1 MSSQSSSNASAAGQ
15 SNDIGA
21 ELNPAD
27 RVQVPVHTDENR
39 NPVVVVDD
47 VHLKYRVYSSGK
59 KVTRANSRV
68 KRKGRL
74 REVHALQ
81 GVSLVAYEGD
91 SIGVIGTN
99 GSGKST
105 LMKAISGILPID
117 AGIIYA
123 SSRPSFL
130 GVGAAMIKTLSG
142 EKNVILGGLALG
154 MTKAEIKSK
163 FDSIVDFAGI
173 RDFIDLPM
181 ETYSSGMVE
190 RLKFSI
196 AAAREHEILII
207 DEALAVGDQD
217 FRRRSEARMR
227 ELASGAGCV
236 FLVSHSM
243 KSILDTCNRAIW
255 LDKGIVKMDG
265 TADEVCR
272 AYAAAQGAPLD
283 D

>member
-1 MSSQSSSNASAAGQ
+1 MSNPGAGANQ
-15 SNDIGA
+15 PKNDIGA
-21 ELNPAD
+21 ELDPTE
-27 RVQVPVHTDENR
+27 VVKVTPHTDAGR
-39 NPVVVVDD
+39 KPVVVVDD
-47 VHLKYRVYSSGK
+47 IHLKYRVYASGK
-59 KVTRANSRV
+59 KLTRANSRV

-163 FDSIVDFAGI
+163 FDAIVDFAGI
-173 RDFIDLPM
+173 RDFIDLPRRPTRA
-181 ETYSSGMVE
+181 EWWSVSSSPS
-190 RLKFSI
+190 RPHANTRFSSSTRPSPWVTKTS
-196 AAAREHEILII
+196 AAAPRLGCANWHRGP
-207 DEALAVGDQD
+207 AACSWLA
-217 FRRRSEARMR
+217 
-227 ELASGAGCV
+227 
-236 FLVSHSM
+236 
-243 KSILDTCNRAIW
+243 
-255 LDKGIVKMDG
+255 
-265 TADEVCR
+265 TA
-272 AYAAAQGAPLD
+272 
-283 D
+283 

>member
-1 MSSQSSSNASAAGQ
+1 MSNEKL

-21 ELNPAD
+21 ELKPAE
-27 RVQVPVHTDENR
+27 RVQVPPFTAKDR
-39 NPVVVVDD
+39 TAVVVVDD
-47 VHLKYRVYSSGK
+47 IHLKYRVHSSGK
-59 KVTRANSRV
+59 AVTRANSRV
-68 KRKGRL
+68 KGKGRM
-74 REVHALQ
+74 REVHAIQ

-117 AGIIYA
+117 SGIIYA

-154 MTKAEIKSK
+154 MTKAEIKEK

-243 KSILDTCNRAIW
+243 KSIMDTCNRAIW

-265 TADEVCR
+265 TAEEVCR
-272 AYAAAQGAPLD
+272 AYSIAQGAPLD

>member
-1 MSSQSSSNASAAGQ
+1 MSSSQPLG
-15 SNDIGA
+15 NDIGA
-21 ELNPAD
+21 ELPEEE
-27 RVQVPVHTDENR
+27 RVKPPVFLEPGKT
-39 NPVVVVDD
+39 PVVVVDD
-47 VHLKYRVYSSGK
+47 VHLKYRVFASGK
-59 KVTRANSRV
+59 KVTRVNSRV

-74 REVHALQ
+74 REIHALQ
-81 GVSLVAYEGD
+81 GVSMVAYEGD

-117 AGIIYA
+117 AGAVWA

-130 GVGAAMIKTLSG
+130 GVGAAMIKQLSG
-142 EKNVILGGLALG
+142 EKNVILGGLAVG
-154 MTKAEIKSK
+154 MSRAEIKAK
-163 FDSIVDFAGI
+163 FDHIVDFAGI

-196 AAAREHEILII
+196 AAAREHDILII

-265 TADEVCR
+265 PAIDVCR

>member
-1 MSSQSSSNASAAGQ
+1 MSSYQPP

-21 ELNPAD
+21 ELPEEQ
-27 RVQVPVHTDENR
+27 RVKPPVFLEPGKT
-39 NPVVVVDD
+39 PVVVVDD
-47 VHLKYRVYSSGK
+47 VHLKYRVFASGK
-59 KVTRANSRV
+59 KVTRVNSRV

-74 REVHALQ
+74 REIHALQ
-81 GVSLVAYEGD
+81 GVSMVAYEGD

-117 AGIIYA
+117 AGAVWA

-130 GVGAAMIKTLSG
+130 GVGAAMIKQLSG
-142 EKNVILGGLALG
+142 EKNVILGGLAVG
-154 MTKAEIKSK
+154 MSRSEIKAK
-163 FDSIVDFAGI
+163 FDHIVDFAGI

-196 AAAREHEILII
+196 AAAREHDILII

-265 TADEVCR
+265 PAIDVCR

>member
-1 MSSQSSSNASAAGQ
+1 MSNNQPL

-21 ELNPAD
+21 ELAEGE
-27 RVQVPVHTDENR
+27 RVKPPVFLEPGKT
-39 NPVVVVDD
+39 PVVVVDD
-47 VHLKYRVYSSGK
+47 VHLKYRVFASGK
-59 KVTRANSRV
+59 KVTRVNSRV

-74 REVHALQ
+74 REIHALQ
-81 GVSLVAYEGD
+81 GVSMVAYEGD
-91 SIGVIGTN
+91 SIGIIGTN

-105 LMKAISGILPID
+105 LMKAISGIIPID
-117 AGIIYA
+117 SGAVWA

-130 GVGAAMIKTLSG
+130 GVGAAMIKQLSG
-142 EKNVILGGLALG
+142 EKNVILGGLAVG
-154 MTKAEIKSK
+154 MSRAEIKSK
-163 FDSIVDFAGI
+163 FDHIVDFAGI

-196 AAAREHEILII
+196 AAAREHDILII

-265 TADEVCR
+265 LAIDVCR

>member
-1 MSSQSSSNASAAGQ
+1 MSNEKL

-21 ELNPAD
+21 ELKPAE
-27 RVQVPVHTDENR
+27 RVQVPPFTAKDR
-39 NPVVVVDD
+39 TAVVVVDD
-47 VHLKYRVYSSGK
+47 IHLKYRVHSSVK
-59 KVTRANSRV
+59 AVTRANSRV
-68 KRKGRL
+68 KGKGRM
-74 REVHALQ
+74 REVHAIQ

-117 AGIIYA
+117 SGIIYA

-154 MTKAEIKSK
+154 MTKAEIKEK

-243 KSILDTCNRAIW
+243 KSIMDTCNRAIW

-265 TADEVCR
+265 TAEEVCR
-272 AYAAAQGAPLD
+272 AYSIAQGAPLD

>member
-1 MSSQSSSNASAAGQ
+1 MSSQIPANGNSSEPVNTPPVFL
-15 SNDIGA
+15 
-21 ELNPAD
+21 EPD
-27 RVQVPVHTDENR
+27 RK
-39 NPVVVVDD
+39 PVVVVQDIH
-47 VHLKYRVYSSGK
+47 VNYRVFASGK
-59 KVTRANSRV
+59 QVTRANSRV
-68 KRKGRL
+68 RRKGRL

-105 LMKAISGILPID
+105 LMKAISGLLPID
-117 AGIIYA
+117 AGSVYA

-130 GVGAAMIKTLSG
+130 GVGAAMIKELSG

-154 MTKAEIKSK
+154 MTKTEIREK
-163 FDSIVDFAGI
+163 FDHIVDFAGL

-181 ETYSSGMVE
+181 QTYSSGMVE

-196 AAAREHEILII
+196 AAAREHDILII

-227 ELASGAGCV
+227 ELASGAGSV

-265 TADEVCR
+265 TAQEVCR
-272 AYAAAQGAPLD
+272 AYAEAQGAPLD

>member
-1 MSSQSSSNASAAGQ
+1 MSDQ
-15 SNDIGA
+15 SNLTSA
-21 ELNPAD
+21 EASQPTP
-27 RVQVPVHTDENR
+27 PVYTDATR
-39 NPVVVVDD
+39 KPVVVVDD
-47 VHLKYRVYSSGK
+47 IRVTYRVFASGK
-59 KVTRANSRV
+59 KVTPGNSRV
-68 KRKGRL
+68 KHKGRL
-74 REVHALQ
+74 REVEALK

-105 LMKAISGILPID
+105 LMKAISGLLPID
-117 AGIIYA
+117 AGSVYA

-130 GVGAAMIKTLSG
+130 GVGAAMIKELSG
-142 EKNVILGGLALG
+142 EKNVVLGGLALG
-154 MTKAEIKSK
+154 MTKTEIKEK
-163 FDSIVDFAGI
+163 FDHIVDFAGI

-181 ETYSSGMVE
+181 QTYSSGMVE

-196 AAAREHEILII
+196 AAAREHDILII

-227 ELASGAGCV
+227 ELASGAGSV

-265 TADEVCR
+265 TADQVCR

>member
-1 MSSQSSSNASAAGQ
+1 MVAMSNQAAPNL
-15 SNDIGA
+15 SNDIGSELEAA
-21 ELNPAD
+21 E
-27 RVQVPVHTDENR
+27 RVQVPVFTEEGR
-39 NPVVVVDD
+39 KPVVVVDQ
-47 VHLKYRVYSSGK
+47 VHLKYRVYASGK
-59 KVTRANSRV
+59 KLTRANSRV

-154 MTKAEIKSK
+154 MTRAEIKSK
-163 FDSIVDFAGI
+163 FDAIVDFAGI

-265 TADEVCR
+265 TALEVCR
-272 AYAAAQGAPLD
+272 AYAEAQGAPLD

>member
-1 MSSQSSSNASAAGQ
+1 MSSNQPL

-21 ELNPAD
+21 ELPEEQ
-27 RVQVPVHTDENR
+27 RLKPPVFLEPGKT
-39 NPVVVVDD
+39 PVVVVDD
-47 VHLKYRVYSSGK
+47 VHLKYRVFASGK
-59 KVTRANSRV
+59 KVTRVNSRV

-74 REVHALQ
+74 REIHALQ
-81 GVSLVAYEGD
+81 GVSMVAYEGD

-105 LMKAISGILPID
+105 MMKAISGILPID
-117 AGIIYA
+117 AGAVWA

-130 GVGAAMIKTLSG
+130 GVGAAMIKQLSG
-142 EKNVILGGLALG
+142 EKNVILGGLAVG
-154 MTKAEIKSK
+154 MSRSEIKAK
-163 FDSIVDFAGI
+163 FDHIVDFAGI

-196 AAAREHEILII
+196 AAAREHDILII

-265 TADEVCR
+265 PAIDVCR

>member
-1 MSSQSSSNASAAGQ
+1 MSNQNPNSPQDSAGNTEPGATVTPPVFLESN
-15 SNDIGA
+15 
-21 ELNPAD
+21 
-27 RVQVPVHTDENR
+27 RK
-39 NPVVVVDD
+39 PVVVVDD
-47 VHLKYRVYSSGK
+47 IRVTYRVFASGK
-59 KVTRANSRV
+59 KVTPGNSRV
-68 KRKGRL
+68 KHKGRL
-74 REVHALQ
+74 REVEALK

-105 LMKAISGILPID
+105 LMKAISGLLPID
-117 AGIIYA
+117 AGSVYA

-130 GVGAAMIKTLSG
+130 GVVAAMIKELSG
-142 EKNVILGGLALG
+142 AKNVILGGLALG
-154 MTKAEIKSK
+154 MTRNEIKEK
-163 FDSIVDFAGI
+163 FDHIVDFAGI

-181 ETYSSGMVE
+181 QTYSSGMVE

-196 AAAREHEILII
+196 AAAREHDILII

-227 ELASGAGCV
+227 ELASGAGSV

-243 KSILDTCNRAIW
+243 KSILDTCNRTIW
-255 LDKGIVKMDG
+255 LDKGLVKMDG
-265 TADEVCR
+265 SSQEVCR
-272 AYAAAQGAPLD
+272 AYAEAQGAPLD

>member
-1 MSSQSSSNASAAGQ
+1 MSNKPNRDSAAKL

-21 ELNPAD
+21 EIEPEQ
-27 RVQVPVHTDENR
+27 RVKVEPYVDPTR
-39 NPVVVVDD
+39 KAVVVVDD
-47 VHLKYRVYSSGK
+47 VHLKYRVYASGK
-59 KVTRANSRV
+59 KITRANSRV

-81 GVSLVAYEGD
+81 GVSMVAYEGD

-117 AGIIYA
+117 GGVVWA

-154 MTKAEIKSK
+154 MTKAEIREK
-163 FDSIVDFAGI
+163 FDAIVDFAGI

-196 AAAREHEILII
+196 AAAREHDILII

-265 TADEVCR
+265 PALEVCR
-272 AYAAAQGAPLD
+272 AYAEAQGAPLD

>member
-1 MSSQSSSNASAAGQ
+1 MSDIQINPEGQ
-15 SNDIGA
+15 DA
-21 ELNPAD
+21 PP
-27 RVQVPVHTDENR
+27 PVHQDANR
-39 NPVVVVDD
+39 KPVVVVDNIQ
-47 VHLKYRVYSSGK
+47 VIYRVYSSGK
-59 KVTRANSRV
+59 KVTPGNSRV
-68 KRKGRL
+68 KNPKKKGRL
-74 REVHALQ
+74 REVNALR
-81 GVSLVAYEGD
+81 GVSMVAYEGD

-105 LMKAISGILPID
+105 LMKAISGLLPID
-117 AGIIYA
+117 AGTVWA

-130 GVGAAMIKTLSG
+130 GVGAAMIKELSG

-154 MTKAEIKSK
+154 MTRAEIKEK
-163 FDSIVDFAGI
+163 FDHIVDFAGI

-196 AAAREHEILII
+196 AAAREHDILII

-227 ELASGAGCV
+227 ELASGAGSV

-243 KSILDTCNRAIW
+243 KSILDTCNRCIW
-255 LDKGIVKMDG
+255 IDKGVIKMDG
-265 TADEVCR
+265 TAEEVCR
-272 AYAAAQGAPLD
+272 AYAIAQGAPLD

>member
-1 MSSQSSSNASAAGQ
+1 MSKKPSSENSSKL

-21 ELNPAD
+21 EIEPEQ
-27 RVQVPVHTDENR
+27 RVKVEPYVDPTR
-39 NPVVVVDD
+39 KAVVVVDD
-47 VHLKYRVYSSGK
+47 VHLKYRVYASGK
-59 KVTRANSRV
+59 KITRANSRV

-81 GVSLVAYEGD
+81 GVSMVAYEGD

-117 AGIIYA
+117 GGVVWA

-154 MTKAEIKSK
+154 MTKAEIREK
-163 FDSIVDFAGI
+163 FDAIVDFAGI

-196 AAAREHEILII
+196 AAAREHDILII

-265 TADEVCR
+265 PALEVCR
-272 AYAAAQGAPLD
+272 AYAEAQGAPLD

>member
-1 MSSQSSSNASAAGQ
+1 MSSNQPL

-21 ELNPAD
+21 ELPEEQ
-27 RVQVPVHTDENR
+27 RLKPPVFLEPGKT
-39 NPVVVVDD
+39 PVVVVDD
-47 VHLKYRVYSSGK
+47 VHLKYRVFASGK
-59 KVTRANSRV
+59 KVTRVNSRV

-74 REVHALQ
+74 REIHALQ
-81 GVSLVAYEGD
+81 GVSMVAYEGD

-117 AGIIYA
+117 AGAVWA

-130 GVGAAMIKTLSG
+130 GVGAAMIKQLSG
-142 EKNVILGGLALG
+142 EKNVILGGLAVG
-154 MTKAEIKSK
+154 MSRSEIKAK
-163 FDSIVDFAGI
+163 FDHIVDFAGI

-196 AAAREHEILII
+196 AAAREHDILII

-265 TADEVCR
+265 PAIDVCR

>member
-1 MSSQSSSNASAAGQ
+1 MSNQNQNSPQDNAGSTEPSTPVTPPVFLESN
-15 SNDIGA
+15 
-21 ELNPAD
+21 
-27 RVQVPVHTDENR
+27 RK
-39 NPVVVVDD
+39 PVVVVDNIR
-47 VHLKYRVYSSGK
+47 VTYRVFASGK
-59 KVTRANSRV
+59 KVTPGNSRV
-68 KRKGRL
+68 KHKGRL
-74 REVHALQ
+74 REVEALK

-105 LMKAISGILPID
+105 LMKAISGLLPID
-117 AGIIYA
+117 AGSVYA

-130 GVGAAMIKTLSG
+130 GVGAAMIKELSG
-142 EKNVILGGLALG
+142 AKNVILGGLALG
-154 MTKAEIKSK
+154 MTRAEIKEK
-163 FDSIVDFAGI
+163 FDHIVDFAGI

-181 ETYSSGMVE
+181 QTYSSGMVE

-196 AAAREHEILII
+196 AAAREHDILII

-227 ELASGAGCV
+227 ELASGAGSV

-243 KSILDTCNRAIW
+243 KSILDTCNRTIW
-255 LDKGIVKMDG
+255 LDKGLVKMDG
-265 TADEVCR
+265 TSQEVCR
-272 AYAAAQGAPLD
+272 AYAEAQGAPLD

>member
-1 MSSQSSSNASAAGQ
+1 MSNEKPL
-15 SNDIGA
+15 NDIGA
-21 ELNPAD
+21 ELNSEDRVKVTPFTAAD
-27 RVQVPVHTDENR
+27 RKA
-39 NPVVVVDD
+39 VVVVDD
-47 VHLKYRVYSSGK
+47 IHLKYRVHSSGK
-59 KVTRANSRV
+59 AVTRANSRV
-68 KRKGRL
+68 KGKGRM
-74 REVHALQ
+74 REVHAIQ

-117 AGIIYA
+117 SGIIYA

-154 MTKAEIKSK
+154 MTKAEIKAK
-163 FDSIVDFAGI
+163 FESIVDFAGI

-243 KSILDTCNRAIW
+243 KSIMDTCNRAIW

-272 AYAAAQGAPLD
+272 AYSAAQGAPLD

>member
-1 MSSQSSSNASAAGQ
+1 MSNPEPRPTAS
-15 SNDIGA
+15 
-21 ELNPAD
+21 L
-27 RVQVPVHTDENR
+27 TDPFDAPPIRLEDGR
-39 NPVVVVDD
+39 KPVVVVDD
-47 VHLKYRVYSSGK
+47 VRVTYRVFASGK
-59 KVTRANSRV
+59 KVTPGNSRV
-68 KRKGRL
+68 KHKGKL
-74 REVHALQ
+74 REVQALQ

-91 SIGVIGTN
+91 SIGVIGAN

-105 LMKAISGILPID
+105 LMKAISGLLPID
-117 AGIIYA
+117 SGTVYA

-130 GVGAAMIKTLSG
+130 GVGAAMIKDLSG

-154 MTKAEIKSK
+154 MSKSEIREK
-163 FDSIVDFAGI
+163 FDHIVDFAGL

-181 ETYSSGMVE
+181 QTYSSGMVE

-196 AAAREHEILII
+196 AAAREHDILII

-227 ELASGAGCV
+227 ELAAGAGSV

-243 KSILDTCNRAIW
+243 KSILDTCNRAVW
-255 LDKGIVKMDG
+255 LDKGRVRMDG
-265 TADEVCR
+265 SALEVCR
-272 AYAAAQGAPLD
+272 AYSEAAGAPLD